1 VTMPGHLSGEEMAE
15 LVLEPLLGTA
25 MWHRESTLP
34 LEVLEKAIG
43 APSAPSAR
51 GL

>member
-25 MWHRESTLP
+25 MWHRVYASTF
-34 LEVLEKAIG
+34 EVLEKAIG